1 MRMSWQNCC
10 PRPPCP
16 LVAPVWGARA
26 AEIARIGTPHI
37 HASRSGTNRLPKQ
50 NKKNGL
56 TFHMLL

>member
-37 HASRSGTNRLPKQ
+37 HASRSGTNRLPRQ
-50 NKKNGL
+50 NKTKK
-56 TFHMLL
+56 TV